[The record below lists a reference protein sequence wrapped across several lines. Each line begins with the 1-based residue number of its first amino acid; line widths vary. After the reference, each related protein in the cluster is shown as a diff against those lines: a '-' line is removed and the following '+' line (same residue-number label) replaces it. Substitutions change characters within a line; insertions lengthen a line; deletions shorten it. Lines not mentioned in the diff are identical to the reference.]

1 MPFALLLF
9 GLVFVVTGVKG
20 TTRAMGDQLVKDF
33 TGDGNFFYWFASIG
47 AVGALGAVPEFRAFS
62 RMFMT
67 LIIVAMIIRNGGVF
81 DKLLQAI
88 KTGPV
93 APERTNANAA
103 GSKDDAND
111 LSGMLANPV
120 SIGAAAM
127 AKGAA
132 LAQKSIDTSR
142 AQTSDPAKNASALTR
157 LLGVFF

>member
-103 GSKDDAND
+103 GRETERFQLTGQQKN
-111 LSGMLANPV
+111 
-120 SIGAAAM
+120 SIIKWFPGCIGTLW
-127 AKGAA
+127 KYPESEYPDRGENRTG
-132 LAQKSIDTSR
+132 S
-142 AQTSDPAKNASALTR
+142 
-157 LLGVFF
+157 